1 MEGDTHR
8 LFLGRLDILME
19 PGLILEEAALPQHG
33 LCLSSC
39 AKIFY
44 YVRNMKIYGERLW
57 GTSLTMR
64 DFCEISCGPQGC
76 SK

>member
-8 LFLGRLDILME
+8 LFLGRLDILLE
-19 PGLILEEAALPQHG
+19 RSLILEEAALPQHG

-39 AKIFY
+39 AKLFY

-57 GTSLTMR
+57 GTSYP
-64 DFCEISCGPQGC
+64 CEIFARYHVAR
-76 SK
+76 KDA